1 MKIILPPESH
11 YYQQPSLNRGLQ
23 TFTSFISDDCK
34 MVFLDSHLDRLLNGA
49 HWLFPKNNWIEE
61 RDEIRTLMARH
72 FDPHRYFRI
81 MVFDDNLVFS
91 SDEHRPKPISLRA
104 QRAISI
110 KTETMLPP
118 YVKSPAYLIAEAELR
133 IASTMQSEDIL
144 FYDENNFL
152 CEAST
157 SNVFIVVSGR
167 KIITP
172 VPSSKV
178 LSGVTRLM
186 LIEFLRK
193 NHYDI
198 EERNVVEQEVLE
210 SSEIWLTNAVSGV
223 RYLDHYDNKNKEHT
237 LFDEVLRGFGR
248 YGERYE

>member
-11 YYQQPSLNRGLQ
+11 YYQQASLNRGLQ

-34 MVFLDSHLDRLLNGA
+34 MVFLDRHLDRLLNGA
-49 HWLFPKNNWIEE
+49 HWLFPKNNWLER

-72 FDPHRYFRI
+72 FIPHRYFRI
-81 MVFDDNLVFS
+81 MIFEDNLIFS
-91 SDEHRPKPISLRA
+91 NDEHRPKAVSLKA
-104 QRAISI
+104 QKAVSI
-110 KTETMLPP
+110 KPETMLPP

-133 IASTMQSEDIL
+133 IASTMQSEDII

-157 SNVFIVVSGR
+157 SNVFIVAPGR

-193 NHYDI
+193 NNYDI
-198 EERNVVEQEVLE
+198 EERNVVELEVLE
-210 SSEIWLTNAVSGV
+210 AQEIWLSNSVSGL
-223 RYLDHYDNKNKEHT
+223 RFIENYDSKKKDHT
-237 LFDEVLRGFGR
+237 LFDEVLKGFGR
-248 YGERYE
+248 FGERYE